1 MLSASSSTAA
11 ADGWKR
17 VNPRLIQRV
26 APLTFSPSGST
37 ATTMS
42 TATRVQQPLEAAVE
56 LVVEQ
61 RGDERR
67 ARAPTAT
74 AISCWRT

>member
-1 MLSASSSTAA
+1 MSVMRLRPEQLHAVGEERAMLSASSSTAA

-17 VNPRLIQRV
+17 VKPRSIQRV

-42 TATRVQQPLEAAVE
+42 TATAYSSHWK
-56 LVVEQ
+56 
-61 RGDERR
+61 RR
-67 ARAPTAT
+67 
-74 AISCWRT
+74 

>member
-1 MLSASSSTAA
+1 MSVIRLDPSRSMRSERNAPMLSASSSTAA

-17 VNPRLIQRV
+17 VKPRSIQRV

-42 TATRVQQPLEAAVE
+42 TATAYRSHWK
-56 LVVEQ
+56 
-61 RGDERR
+61 RR
-67 ARAPTAT
+67 
-74 AISCWRT
+74 